1 MADDSWLTDGAV
13 DLCAKV
19 LSDRGKRARLGIP
32 LCARVELFSRG
43 REVIVRAV
51 KKLRL
56 ESTCATDKWS
66 SLFSPLDEDRGRVK
80 QCMHKLGEEEMRR
93 ELFLPRG
100 CSCNMALTN

>member
-1 MADDSWLTDGAV
+1 MADDSWLTDRAV
-13 DLCAKV
+13 HLCAKF

-43 REVIVRAV
+43 REVIVAV

-66 SLFSPLDEDRGRVK
+66 SLFSPLDEDRDRVK
-80 QCMHKLGEEEMRR
+80 QCMHKLGEEEMNKHTYKDTRCVQTS
-93 ELFLPRG
+93 G
-100 CSCNMALTN
+100 CL